1 MPVLRQPAMKMKVTR
16 TAVRH
21 HPRRIP
27 VPLFYQMCPTELLCA
42 TVLLA
47 FWLSP
52 HLMMIVL
59 ILMIALIPVPIH
71 AQFPVPMALSLLFC
85 LFPRLRTVVTSACL
99 SHRFSSSTS
108 IDRELS
114 PSPCLLSSSDDANS
128 GDCETVAPPDGLRDL
143 IYFTFNNLSS
153 CNLPSIWLNSFLN
166 QWRISI
172 CPGWL
177 YIWWS
182 EPPLSRI
189 YTLYI
194 YVFWTI
200 WLIHL
205 CTV

>member
-1 MPVLRQPAMKMKVTR
+1 MCNRFACLLVEPTPDDDCADPNDCPDPSSDSGSVSSSHGSLPA
-16 TAVRH
+16 
-21 HPRRIP
+21 
-27 VPLFYQMCPTELLCA
+27 
-42 TVLLA
+42 VLLVSKA
-47 FWLSP
+47 ENSGDL
-52 HLMMIVL
+52 
-59 ILMIALIPVPIH
+59 
-71 AQFPVPMALSLLFC
+71 
-85 LFPRLRTVVTSACL
+85 CL

-153 CNLPSIWLNSFLN
+153 CNWLNSFLN

-182 EPPLSRI
+182 EPPLSQI

-200 WLIHL
+200 WLIRL